1 MLLRNG
7 LYRILIAPILL
18 ETILN
23 DLLVRMGLKT
33 LDASIELKQKLIS
46 RMIRI
51 GYMVYG
57 ESFSN
62 VIDRLTKR

>member
-7 LYRILIAPILL
+7 LYRILIAPIIL
-18 ETILN
+18 ENILN
-23 DLLVRMGLKT
+23 NLLVRMGLKT
-33 LDASIELKQKLIS
+33 LDASIELKRKLIS

-57 ESFSN
+57 ESFGN

>member
-1 MLLRNG
+1 MLLKNG
-7 LYRILIAPILL
+7 LYRILIAPIVL

-33 LDASIELKQKLIS
+33 LDASIKLKRKLIS

-57 ESFSN
+57 ESFGN
-62 VIDRLTKR
+62 VIDYLTKR

>member
-7 LYRILIAPILL
+7 LYRILIAPIIL
-18 ETILN
+18 ENGLN

-33 LDASIELKQKLIS
+33 LAASIETKEKLIFY
-46 RMIRI
+46 MIRI

-57 ESFSN
+57 ESFSI